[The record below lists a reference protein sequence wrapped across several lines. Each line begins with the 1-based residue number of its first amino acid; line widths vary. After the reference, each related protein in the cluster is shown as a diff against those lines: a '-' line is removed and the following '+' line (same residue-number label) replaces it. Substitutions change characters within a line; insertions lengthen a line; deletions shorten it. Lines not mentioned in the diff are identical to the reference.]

1 MEEMKIEEMTMEQ
14 AFDALQELLDRMDG
28 EELPLEESFKLYEQ
42 GLKLVRACHDKLDTI
57 EKQLIVLEEQDLSGE
72 ASS

>member
-14 AFDALQELLDRMDG
+14 AFDALQELLDKMDG

-72 ASS
+72 AGS

>member
-1 MEEMKIEEMTMEQ
+1 MEQ
-14 AFDALQELLDRMDG
+14 AFDALQELLDKMDG

>member
-14 AFDALQELLDRMDG
+14 AFDALQELLDKMDG

-72 ASS
+72 PSS

>member
-72 ASS
+72 VSS

>member
-14 AFDALQELLDRMDG
+14 AFDALQELLDKMDG

-57 EKQLIVLEEQDLSGE
+57 EKQLIVLEEQTEG
-72 ASS
+72 